1 MARKTIASL
10 EEEIKVLN
18 RQINEISKANTRLIN
33 EKAQLIEAEDNTFE
47 NSCLYAQMKKEID
60 WLNLRVKTKEG
71 ILETRSKKI
80 DKQASLI
87 QELLTE
93 NENLKK
99 ENEELKAEI
108 VEFKDKLSN
117 IQLENTLLKGLN
129 ETLKVSK
136 QVDEQI
142 GEQVGEHNRNIG
154 ADEEL
159 KKKLNRAIE
168 RNKAIIS
175 DYAKCSKE
183 NEQLKNMLKK
193 KHNERGAG
201 RKKKIKEN
209 TINEI
214 LSLRKEGLSIREISL
229 KVGFS
234 IGTVQKV
241 LKNYYK
247 N

>member
-10 EEEIKVLN
+10 EEQIRVLN
-18 RQINEISKANTRLIN
+18 RQLDEIGKANTRLIN
-33 EKAQLIEAEDNTFE
+33 EKAKLIEAEDNTFE

-60 WLNLRVKTKEG
+60 YLNLRVKTKEG

-108 VEFKDKLSN
+108 IEFKDKLSN

-136 QVDEQI
+136 QIDEQI

-201 RKKKIKEN
+201 RKKKIDDN
-209 TINEI
+209 TINKI
-214 LSLRKEGLSIREISL
+214 LSLRNEGLSIRAIAKEVSL
-229 KVGFS
+229 SVGS
-234 IGTVQKV
+234 IQNV
-241 LKNYYK
+241 LKGVK

>member
-10 EEEIKVLN
+10 EEQIRVLN
-18 RQINEISKANTRLIN
+18 RQLDEIGKANTRLIN
-33 EKAQLIEAEDNTFE
+33 EKAKLIEAEDNTFE

-60 WLNLRVKTKEG
+60 YLNLRVKTKEG

-136 QVDEQI
+136 QVNEQI

-168 RNKAIIS
+168 RNKAILS

-201 RKKKIKEN
+201 RKKKIDDN
-209 TINEI
+209 TINKI
-214 LSLRKEGLSIREISL
+214 LSLRNEGLSIRAIAKEVSL
-229 KVGFS
+229 SVGS
-234 IGTVQKV
+234 IQNV
-241 LKNYYK
+241 LKGVK

>member
-33 EKAQLIEAEDNTFE
+33 EKAKLIEAEDNTFE

-80 DKQASLI
+80 DKQVSLI

-159 KKKLNRAIE
+159 KKKLNRAVE

-201 RKKKIKEN
+201 RKKKIDDN
-209 TINEI
+209 TINKI
-214 LSLRKEGLSIREISL
+214 LLLRNEGLSIRAIAKEVSL
-229 KVGFS
+229 SVGS
-234 IGTVQKV
+234 IQNV
-241 LKNYYK
+241 LKGVK

>member
-33 EKAQLIEAEDNTFE
+33 EKAKLIEAEDNTFE

-71 ILETRSKKI
+71 ILETRNKKI

-93 NENLKK
+93 NESLKK

-129 ETLKVSK
+129 ETLKLSK

-201 RKKKIKEN
+201 RKKKIDDN
-209 TINEI
+209 TINKI
-214 LSLRKEGLSIREISL
+214 LLLRNEGLSIRAIAKEVSL
-229 KVGFS
+229 SVGS
-234 IGTVQKV
+234 IQNVLKV
-241 LKNYYK
+241 LKIN
-247 N
+247 

>member
-99 ENEELKAEI
+99 EN
-108 VEFKDKLSN
+108 
-117 IQLENTLLKGLN
+117 
-129 ETLKVSK
+129 
-136 QVDEQI
+136 
-142 GEQVGEHNRNIG
+142 
-154 ADEEL
+154 
-159 KKKLNRAIE
+159 
-168 RNKAIIS
+168 
-175 DYAKCSKE
+175 
-183 NEQLKNMLKK
+183 
-193 KHNERGAG
+193 
-201 RKKKIKEN
+201 
-209 TINEI
+209 
-214 LSLRKEGLSIREISL
+214 
-229 KVGFS
+229 
-234 IGTVQKV
+234 
-241 LKNYYK
+241 
-247 N
+247 